1 MVSPYFHGCV
11 RLTLSICRYSKSAA
25 LIAICCAAG
34 QLQKVL
40 GSMSA
45 NRGSMAW
52 GFEPLNLWTVASH
65 TSHCP
70 VRLISQVNF
79 TAQKSLSALILS
91 SVSSHAA
98 YGGPS
103 RWRQDPR
110 ANIIQSWPFV
120 DRVSGSIITTFDKS
134 TWLPLARFKHWLR
147 FPAIVAMKSFLIMTA
162 HRQGRVR
169 TVAPSPE
176 KGIADVWSKWWRHL
190 AHWRWWIIADIYKV
204 FEIDFTSY
212 SNTTMSTSLDPYTS
226 QAQNNEHTLQ
236 EKINGII
243 LGLQLRQRWLL
254 IS

>member
-134 TWLPLARFKHWLR
+134 TWLPLARFKHWLVLTP
-147 FPAIVAMKSFLIMTA
+147 FPRHRSDEVFLNNDSSPSGSCSHSRSISWKGNCGCVKQMMTSFGTLTLLVDYCRHIKSLKLIL
-162 HRQGRVR
+162 
-169 TVAPSPE
+169 
-176 KGIADVWSKWWRHL
+176 HL
-190 AHWRWWIIADIYKV
+190 IPTPRCPPLLILTRLKRK
-204 FEIDFTSY
+204 
-212 SNTTMSTSLDPYTS
+212 TMSTLC
-226 QAQNNEHTLQ
+226 
-236 EKINGII
+236 K
-243 LGLQLRQRWLL
+243 RR
-254 IS
+254 